1 MEEEKKT
8 TLTVEENG
16 SKVNEPGAT
25 PQDAAHQVENKE
37 EASDAIPSVEDVM
50 ANTRDKIVAMHEKD
64 EVTYVV
70 SFADIIAKGCAQGDT
85 VFIGGQWVVE
95 GEVTILAGDT
105 NACKSTFAYA
115 CSHSGNQQ
123 GSFC

>member
-1 MEEEKKT
+1 MEKEKKT

-25 PQDAAHQVENKE
+25 PQDAATQVQVENKKE
-37 EASDAIPSVEDVM
+37 EEKALPSVEDVM
-50 ANTRDKIVAMHEKD
+50 ANTRNKIVAMHEKD

-105 NACKSTFAYA
+105 NNVIINEKV
-115 CSHSGNQQ
+115 
-123 GSFC
+123 